1 MAALVISS
9 TALKVSGPRRRPSS
23 SIPSMDERVE
33 SQSRSRSFVG
43 LEGLRP
49 AQAAE
54 LVDTLDGREGRIT
67 VEEQELRGH
76 AGLHRAPPIR
86 SRKGGG

>member
-33 SQSRSRSFVG
+33 SQSRSRSFV
-43 LEGLRP
+43 
-49 AQAAE
+49 ATT
-54 LVDTLDGREGRIT
+54 D
-67 VEEQELRGH
+67 
-76 AGLHRAPPIR
+76 
-86 SRKGGG
+86 